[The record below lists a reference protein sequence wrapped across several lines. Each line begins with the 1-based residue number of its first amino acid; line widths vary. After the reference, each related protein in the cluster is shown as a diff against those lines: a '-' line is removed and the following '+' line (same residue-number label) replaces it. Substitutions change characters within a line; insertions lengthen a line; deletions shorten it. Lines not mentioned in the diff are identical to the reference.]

1 MKCEIITIGDE
12 ILLGKTLDTNSSW
25 IAQELMKMGVQVHY
39 KSTISDKENIII
51 EALNKAENQSD
62 LIIVTGGLGPTKD
75 DLTKQTICKFFKTE
89 LKRNE
94 GVYKRLNQRWKDMGR
109 KMNQLNE
116 RQADLPLN
124 STILPNE
131 WGTASGLMFER
142 GEKIFGFFPGVPIEM
157 KNIFSHYFSPI
168 LLKYTD
174 LEYFS
179 YKDIHTIGIAE
190 SKIANLI
197 ENIEE
202 GLPDNISIAYLP
214 NLGKV
219 IVRLYIRKEVSDS
232 IINDILNQIKDI
244 LGDAVIGNGD
254 LPLELWLQKEL
265 SSKGKMIGTAESC
278 TGGLIASKV
287 IKWPGSSSFFKGS
300 IVAYSDD
307 IKIKK
312 LNVSRSS
319 IDRYGAVSKEIVEL
333 MLDGLIEHFDVDFGI
348 SVSGIAGPGGGSY
361 DKPVG
366 TVWICVG
373 SKRNKLSKC
382 FKLKGDREQNIELSA
397 TIALNQLRKFI
408 L

>member
-25 IAQELMKMGVQVHY
+25 IAQELMKMGVQVYY
-39 KSTISDKENIII
+39 KSTISDKEDVIL
-51 EALNKAENQSD
+51 EALNKAEKQSD

-75 DLTKQTICKFFKTE
+75 DLTKQTICKFFNTE

-94 GVYKRLNQRWKDMGR
+94 EVYNRLNQRWKDMGR

-116 RQADLPLN
+116 RQADLPLS

-131 WGTASGLMFER
+131 WGTASGLMFEK
-142 GEKIFGFFPGVPIEM
+142 GKTIFVFFPGVPIEM

-174 LEYFS
+174 LEYFD
-179 YKDIHTIGIAE
+179 YRDIHTIGIAE
-190 SKIANLI
+190 SKIAKLI

-202 GLPDNISIAYLP
+202 DLPNAISIAYLP
-214 NLGKV
+214 SLGKV
-219 IVRLYIRKEVSDS
+219 IVRLYIRKKISYS
-232 IINDILNQIKDI
+232 ILDDILNQIKET
-244 LGDAVIGNGD
+244 LGNAVIGNGD

-265 SSKGKMIGTAESC
+265 SAKHKMIGTAESC

-287 IKWPGSSSFFKGS
+287 IKWAGSSSIFKGS
-300 IVAYSDD
+300 IVAYSDE
-307 IKIKK
+307 IKINK
-312 LNVSRSS
+312 LNVSSS
-319 IDRYGAVSKEIVEL
+319 IIDRYGAVSKEVVEL
-333 MLDGLIEHFDVDFGI
+333 MLDGLIEHFGVDFGI
-348 SVSGIAGPGGGSY
+348 SVSGIAGPGGGTY

-373 SKRNKLSKC
+373 SKKNKLSKC